1 MIKDARIPAIIKLV
15 PNFELIRSNLPSGMC
30 LSCDMNIFLK
40 LQKGLTVPPPK
51 IFWNELAQHVDVKKD
66 LLTENCQC
74 EICRVILIL
83 LLFFDEIE
91 SIVVKSIVYFH
102 RLQDLDSKETRILCM
117 IFQDG

>member
-1 MIKDARIPAIIKLV
+1 MIKDARISAIIELV

-30 LSCDMNIFLK
+30 LSCDKNIFLK
-40 LQKGLTVPPPK
+40 LQKGLTVPTPK
-51 IFWNELAQHVDVKKD
+51 IFWNELAQHVGVKKD